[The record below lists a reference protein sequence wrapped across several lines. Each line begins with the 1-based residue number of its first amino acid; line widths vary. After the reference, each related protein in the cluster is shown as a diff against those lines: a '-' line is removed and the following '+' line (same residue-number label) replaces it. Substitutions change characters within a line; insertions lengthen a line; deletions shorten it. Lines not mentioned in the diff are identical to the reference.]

1 MEEELLALRENNTWE
16 LFPHIPNMNVF
27 GSRWVYKIKAKAYGS
42 IERFK
47 ARLVAKGYAQVE
59 GLDFE
64 ETFSLII
71 KPTTIR
77 LVVSLAIM
85 FKWPIRQLDV
95 KNAFLHG
102 FLKEIVYMELPPA
115 FVSAEFPNHVCRLKQ
130 ALYGLKQAVP
140 SLIGSAIIFF
150 ILAFFVALRTP
161 LFSSC
166 ITPMVWLFYWSMSMI

>member
-1 MEEELLALRENNTWE
+1 MSIQTSHPMITRNKDGTRKPKVHFSLINVIDPSLTEPHLVKSALKNKNWVTTMEEELLALRENNTWE
-16 LFPHIPNMNVF
+16 LVPRVPNMNVI
-27 GSRWVYKIKAKAYGS
+27 GSRWVYKIKSKADGS

-64 ETFSLII
+64 ETFSPVI

-85 FKWPIRQLDV
+85 FKWPIHQSDV

-102 FLKEIVYMELPPA
+102 FLQETVYME
-115 FVSAEFPNHVCRLKQ
+115 
-130 ALYGLKQAVP
+130 
-140 SLIGSAIIFF
+140 
-150 ILAFFVALRTP
+150 
-161 LFSSC
+161 
-166 ITPMVWLFYWSMSMI
+166 